1 MKITL
6 LSEERVRLEDGAGP
20 LSIMADSA
28 EMTYSPFHMLAS
40 ALATCVFS
48 VLHSWASHAQ
58 LPAGR
63 LAIEVGWSFAERPH
77 RVGHLAVTIEWPELP
92 EGRRAAAERA
102 ASLCAVH
109 ATLTHPPE
117 IGVGIVR

>member
-6 LSEERVRLEDGAGP
+6 LSEERIRLEDAAGP
-20 LSIMADSA
+20 LTIMADSA
-28 EMTYSPFHMLAS
+28 EMMYSPFHMLAS
-40 ALATCVFS
+40 AVATCVFS
-48 VLHSWASHAQ
+48 VLHSWATHAQ
-58 LPAGR
+58 LAVEG
-63 LAIEVGWSFAERPH
+63 LAIEVGWGFAERPH
-77 RVGHLAVTIEWPELP
+77 RVGRLAVTIDWPGLP

-117 IGVGIVR
+117 IAVEIAR

>member
-6 LSEERVRLEDGAGP
+6 LSEERIRLEDAAGP
-20 LSIMADSA
+20 MTIMADSA

-58 LPAGR
+58 LAADR
-63 LAIEVGWSFAERPH
+63 LAVEVGWRFAEHPH
-77 RVGHLAVTIEWPELP
+77 RVGGLAVTIEWPGLP
-92 EGRRAAAERA
+92 EERRAAAGRA

-117 IGVGIVR
+117 IAVELAR